1 MGKMNIGRVFLG
13 GVVAGIVADILGFF
27 VDGVLLAQ
35 RWNAGMA
42 ALGRHPISMKQ
53 VIAYNILGLVIGIVA
68 VWLYA
73 AVRPRF
79 GAGLKTAIEA
89 GLAVWILAYLLPNL
103 SLMYVPHLFSRRLT
117 LYTTLGAL
125 VEIVVATVV
134 GAALYKEPEL
144 AAKPAAAAAIPQQTV
159 RA

>member
-13 GVVAGIVADILGFF
+13 GIVAGIVADILGFF

-35 RWNAGMA
+35 RWNAGMT
-42 ALGRHPISMKQ
+42 ALGHHTFSTKQ
-53 VIAYNILGLVIGIVA
+53 VIAFNILGLVTGIVA

-73 AVRPRF
+73 AIRPRF
-79 GAGLKTAIEA
+79 GAGVKTAIEA
-89 GLAVWILAYLLPNL
+89 GLAVWILTYLLPNL
-103 SLMYVPHLFSRRLT
+103 ALMYVPHLFSRHLT

-134 GAALYKEPEL
+134 GAALYKEPQV
-144 AAKPAAAAAIPQQTV
+144 AAQPVAAAGVPQQTV